1 MKLLTRDRIRA
12 LSAEAAASVRRR
24 KNLNLHTEL
33 TDPVQ
38 RLCNAFEPGTY
49 VRPHRHPDANRW
61 ELFVALTG
69 SAVVLT
75 FEDDGTVCERLIL
88 SAAGPSIGVEI
99 PAGTWHTL
107 ASGAAGT
114 VLFEVKPGPYEPLTD
129 KDFARWAPAE
139 GDPRCPAF
147 ERWYR
152 EARPGDRPPPL

>member
-1 MKLLTRDRIRA
+1 VKLLTRDRIRE
-12 LSAEAAASVRRR
+12 LSAEAATLPRRR
-24 KNLNLHTEL
+24 KNLNLHAEL
-33 TDPVQ
+33 ADPIQ

-69 SAVVLT
+69 SVVVLT
-75 FEDDGTVCERLIL
+75 FEDNGTVRERVTL
-88 SAAGPSIGVEI
+88 SAAGPGIAVEI

-107 ASGAAGT
+107 AADAAGT

-129 KDFARWAPAE
+129 KDFALWAPAE
-139 GDPRCPAF
+139 GDPRCAAF

-152 EARPGDRPPPL
+152 EARPGDHPPPL